1 MKQIHTLCIHKNVSV
16 LILLLS
22 VHQHDLLLSS
32 NGNLEFICKSM
43 KKRQIVESL
52 LFMGS
57 IFGFSE

>member
-1 MKQIHTLCIHKNVSV
+1 MKQILTLCIHKNVSV

-43 KKRQIVESL
+43 KKRKIVESL

>member
-1 MKQIHTLCIHKNVSV
+1 MKQILTLCIHKSVSV

-22 VHQHDLLLSS
+22 VRQHDLLLSS
-32 NGNLEFICKSM
+32 NRNLVFICKSM
-43 KKRQIVESL
+43 KKRKIVESL